1 MAGELRTPRRSPLG
15 AAVLSVPILMGVGMF
30 AAGIGLFVAI
40 QIGGKAI
47 GETVRYTFG
56 STCELQARPVL
67 LTRIQELGLPV
78 QAFGA
83 GLDLQVQLPGVADDE
98 REHVPR
104 AVTRMGTFEVL
115 VDGKPF
121 PAAIRHAGFQ
131 LSLQTGA
138 ATTLVN
144 LNQAPPA
151 GALEVRIDGVPVDV
165 ESVNGGELML
175 TTTEQEPQR
184 AIREATERAV
194 AIRHPLPCEVVLTRT
209 EHVAG
214 G

>member
-1 MAGELRTPRRSPLG
+1 MSTELRPARRSALG
-15 AAVLSVPILMGVGMF
+15 AAVLSVPILLGIGML

-40 QIGGKAI
+40 QIGGKAE

-56 STCELQARPVL
+56 STCTLEARPVL
-67 LTRIQELGLPV
+67 LERITELGLPV

-83 GLDLQVQLPGVADDE
+83 GLDFQVQLPGVSDDE

-104 AVTRMGTFEVL
+104 ALVRPGTFAVF

-131 LSLQTGA
+131 LSLQTGTA
-138 ATTLVN
+138 VTLVT
-144 LNQAPPA
+144 LNQAPA
-151 GALEVRIDGVPVDV
+151 ETGLEVRIDGVPVDV
-165 ESVNGGELML
+165 ESVNGGELMV
-175 TTTEQEPQR
+175 TTAETEPQR
-184 AIREATERAV
+184 AIREAAERAV
-194 AIRHPLPCEVVLTRT
+194 AIRHPLPCEVVLIRT
-209 EHVAG
+209 EHIAG